1 MIQGFCRWLLYKKLG
16 WTKCVTVAHPDKFI
30 ICLAPHTS
38 NWDFIIGQL
47 YAQAEGF
54 KINFLMKREW
64 FFWPLGVIF
73 RSLGGIP
80 VWRSKHTSMTDNLAE
95 TAKTKD
101 SFKLCIT
108 PEGTRSPNTEWKKGF
123 YFIALKAE
131 IPILLYGVDYE
142 KKKIYVTGI
151 DIVNDTIELERVK
164 KQGSKLVR
172 IKTDHILNNIDKPN
186 TEVMVVDRRT
196 DKYLTEYY
204 LTLPYGLKLEKIPQV
219 SSSTLNTVITR
230 DLTIRL
236 GENGKESKEKYFAN
250 VAGDFSASSYKAADM
265 IKVADEGMGYVLDIV
280 GNLVWERGRVSASAK
295 AEDVDVDYV
304 YDEDDSVHSAI
315 RLFLTAKGIYI
326 STEDLNKKGTIMD
339 ILRSQSEISPINLT
353 GVDFDNIL
361 YYIAKGSPVIAMQ
374 DGKTAVL
381 LTAYTPQKIEIMNA
395 KTGKKSQMERKE
407 AEKMFKAAGNVYI
420 SALN

>member
-73 RSLGGIP
+73 GSLGGIP

-131 IPILLYGVDYE
+131 TPILLYGVDYE
-142 KKKIYVTGI
+142 KKKIVC
-151 DIVNDTIELERVK
+151 
-164 KQGSKLVR
+164 
-172 IKTDHILNNIDKPN
+172 TDSFTPSGNIDEDMP
-186 TEVMVVDRRT
+186 
-196 DKYLTEYY
+196 
-204 LTLPYGLKLEKIPQV
+204 KIK
-219 SSSTLNTVITR
+219 S
-230 DLTIRL
+230 
-236 GENGKESKEKYFAN
+236 YFK
-250 VAGDFSASSYKAADM
+250 DFK
-265 IKVADEGMGYVLDIV
+265 
-280 GNLVWERGRVSASAK
+280 
-295 AEDVDVDYV
+295 
-304 YDEDDSVHSAI
+304 
-315 RLFLTAKGIYI
+315 
-326 STEDLNKKGTIMD
+326 
-339 ILRSQSEISPINLT
+339 
-353 GVDFDNIL
+353 
-361 YYIAKGSPVIAMQ
+361 
-374 DGKTAVL
+374 
-381 LTAYTPQKIEIMNA
+381 
-395 KTGKKSQMERKE
+395 GKKPENF
-407 AEKMFKAAGNVYI
+407 AY
-420 SALN
+420 